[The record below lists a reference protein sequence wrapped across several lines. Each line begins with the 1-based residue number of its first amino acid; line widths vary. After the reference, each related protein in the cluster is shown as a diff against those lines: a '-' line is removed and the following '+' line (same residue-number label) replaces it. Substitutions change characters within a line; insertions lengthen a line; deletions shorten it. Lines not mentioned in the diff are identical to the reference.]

1 MKVSFQNKILFLFLI
16 ILIIIISVSKRM
28 LNINNSL
35 LKTNELVSNN
45 LVIINELGNILTLSQ
60 NLQIESRGFAITND
74 LIFRNAYNNYKIS
87 IDSSLNNLKILVA
100 NHSNQNNRTL
110 SLITLIR
117 KRISISE
124 ELINARKKLS
134 FIEADKIIG
143 SSEVNFLNNE
153 IKNTI
158 KIMVF
163 EETIIM
169 KMRQDNNVIE
179 RDDLLNSVMFFL
191 IFLIITLF
199 VSYFLIRHNI
209 NIRNK
214 T

>member
-16 ILIIIISVSKRM
+16 ILIIIISVSKRT

-179 RDDLLNSVMFFL
+179 RDDLLNSVMF
-191 IFLIITLF
+191 
-199 VSYFLIRHNI
+199 
-209 NIRNK
+209 
-214 T
+214 